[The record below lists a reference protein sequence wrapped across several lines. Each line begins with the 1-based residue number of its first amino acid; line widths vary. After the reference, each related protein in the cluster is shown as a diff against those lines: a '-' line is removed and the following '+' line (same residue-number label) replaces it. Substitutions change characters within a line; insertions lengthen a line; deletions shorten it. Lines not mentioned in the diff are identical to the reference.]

1 MQQNIDQTNQ
11 YEDEIDLIEIIEKLI
26 KSKMIIIV
34 TTLIVTIL
42 AYLYT
47 LQNPKHPIYQSS
59 VLIEIGHYDLNNGI
73 LEIIEQPSSSIQALK
88 INLIYKTLD
97 ENLSD
102 AKINLLEDKLIKI
115 EHSSGS
121 AEENTNVLNK
131 FINYLDIRHSRIAN
145 TKSLEKR
152 GVISYEIDNLSSEIE
167 FAEKLLLAQNED
179 TKLQISN
186 QIKILTNQLQFIDK
200 KISSL
205 DQIITEDQENLQLLK
220 SVPDLYIERTTTNPT
235 LNQVIYTYKRSHID
249 LLENKQDITAQI
261 YNLEKKLEIMENSH
275 LESEKLFELSQKK
288 DKLEAKLKDLENINF
303 IRTQTIGEIKT
314 HSLVPNNKKIMV
326 VGFIAGLI
334 AGIFIVFINEFV
346 KTYRERKT

>member
-235 LNQVIYTYKRSHID
+235 LNQVIYTYKRSHTD
-249 LLENKQDITAQI
+249 LLENKQDITVQI